1 MPRGL
6 SIDRWTGWLVVVT
19 ERLLQA
25 IAYYLVPTAI
35 AVITLAALIGHDSIY
50 SVQPRDDI
58 AFVAVEDPA
67 VRLDPAQARDAIAQ
81 GAPQLRLDTHRSESP
96 YWLWLEVP
104 STPTV
109 IEFPSRHAQS
119 LACWDGADLAPL
131 GSADRYRSD
140 GALQPIKAGYALDET
155 VAARHRHLL
164 CRATFSGPASIR
176 ILAWDPAALAQSD
189 HAFHHSA
196 GLLEGGLLL
205 LALFTLMTAIVN
217 RELRYLLF
225 AVWLVLNLRLGA
237 ISMGWDTQWLGRAIP
252 PEWMALSRQLTIAAY
267 YLTTYTLFSQ
277 FVQGDIARIGYAWL
291 LRAGRFSVAALIV
304 LAFVLPFA
312 LYLPVMWGLVAFG
325 IGIMVFFL
333 ARALVVTRSR
343 IALWYSL
350 ALAFVLF
357 ASFSEII
364 AAAFDFRFLIG
375 AINSVTAALTSS
387 LLIAIAFAEQMR
399 VERQARLQAEA
410 ELQRTYDTT
419 PVGLFTL
426 DARGRF
432 LRMNATMRSKL
443 ALSDGDNHRWQ
454 THFEP
459 GSWETL
465 REIAA
470 HADGTGEAELRG
482 RGRPGAVPP
491 WYLVKAIHA
500 GRFIE
505 GSLQDISERVA
516 ATDRLRFLA
525 DHDSLTGMLNR
536 RGIEQRLHA
545 ALLGTAEG
553 RPMALAYLD
562 LDRFKLINDLYGH
575 QTGDEVLKQV
585 CDRAQ
590 AVLSAGHA
598 LGRLGGDEFLV
609 VLGDTP
615 MVAAARVGQ
624 RIIETISAQ
633 PYRLGSQA
641 FQVRVSVGIVEVNER
656 ASITDIISA
665 AERACREAKHN
676 PQHLVVYDRHAPA
689 FHEHAEELRLI
700 KALGSSF
707 SPSGLYLDMQPIMS
721 LRDPAGSLDFEV
733 LLRMRD
739 AAGRP
744 VPVRRILAAA
754 EASGNM
760 AQVDAWVLTR
770 TLQWLERHREQL
782 PNTRFVCVN
791 VSGTSLNDERF
802 IDTIFDTLG
811 QYEALV
817 PYLCIEITESVALHD
832 LVYTRRF
839 IDRLKARGAR
849 VALDDFGAGYTS
861 FSYLRSLS
869 TDALKID
876 GSLIRS
882 MNQHPANIA
891 IVAAIVELAH
901 NLGMRSI
908 AEWVEDR
915 ATLDTLSELGV
926 DYAQGYIIGPPQPP
940 EAFLGTTSAASFITD
955 PEVRSMVDAW
965 STR

>member
-6 SIDRWTGWLVVVT
+6 SIDRWTGWLIAFS
-19 ERLLQA
+19 ERLLRGT
-25 IAYYLVPTAI
+25 AYYLVP
-35 AVITLAALIGHDSIY
+35 AVIVAITLVALLWHDSIY
-50 SVQPRDDI
+50 KVHARGSI
-58 AFVAVEDPA
+58 AFH
-67 VRLDPAQARDAIAQ
+67 AIAD
-81 GAPQLRLDTHRSESP
+81 AADQLTPETAREAARRQPARLHLDTQRSEHP

-104 STPTV
+104 PPPAV

-119 LACWDGADLAPL
+119 LRCWDGDELSLL
-131 GSADRYRSD
+131 GSADRHRSS
-140 GALQPIKAGYALDET
+140 GQLQPIKAGYALDSAVSE
-155 VAARHRHLL
+155 RHRHLL
-164 CRATFSGPASIR
+164 CRARYAGPASIR
-176 ILAWDPAALAQSD
+176 VLEWEPAQLLQSER
-189 HAFHHSA
+189 AFHHSA

-205 LALFTLMTAIVN
+205 LALFTLMTAIIN
-217 RELRYLLF
+217 RELRYVLF
-225 AVWLVLNLRLGA
+225 AVWLILNLRLGA
-237 ISMGWDTQWLGRAIP
+237 ISMGWDTQWLGRAIA
-252 PEWMALSRQLTIAAY
+252 PEWMAASRQLTIAAY
-267 YLTTYTLFSQ
+267 YLVTYTLFSQ

-291 LRAGRFSVAALIV
+291 LRAGRFSVMALIV
-304 LAFVLPFA
+304 LAFILPFA
-312 LYLPVMWGLVAFG
+312 IYLPVMWGLVAFG

-333 ARALVVTRSR
+333 VRSLIVTRSR
-343 IALWYSL
+343 IALWYSI

-364 AAAFDFRFLIG
+364 AAAFDFRILIG

-399 VERQARLQAEA
+399 VERQARLEAEA

-419 PVGLFTL
+419 PIGLFTL
-426 DARGRF
+426 DAQGCF

-443 ALSDGDNHRWQ
+443 ALHDTDSQRWQ
-454 THFEP
+454 AHFEP
-459 GSWETL
+459 GSWEIL
-465 REIAA
+465 CDIAA
-470 HADGTGEAELRG
+470 RPDGTGETELRG
-482 RGRPGAVPP
+482 RARPGAAPP
-491 WYLVKAIHA
+491 WYLVKAVRA
-500 GRFIE
+500 GDFIE
-505 GSLQDISERVA
+505 GSLQDISERVE

-536 RGIEQRLHA
+536 RGIEQRLHT
-545 ALLGTAEG
+545 ALLGAAEG

-585 CDRAQ
+585 CRRAQ
-590 AVLSAGHA
+590 DVLSPGHA
-598 LGRLGGDEFLV
+598 MGRQGGDEFLI
-609 VLGDTP
+609 VLSDTP

-624 RIIETISAQ
+624 RIIETISGQ

-641 FQVRVSVGIVEVNER
+641 FQVRVSVGVVEVNER

-700 KALGSSF
+700 KALGSHF

-721 LRDPAGSLDFEV
+721 LRNPTASLDFEV

-739 AAGRP
+739 ATGHP

-760 AQVDAWVLTR
+760 AQIDAWVLTR
-770 TLQWLERHREQL
+770 TLQWLERHRAQL

-802 IDTIFDTLG
+802 IETIFETLS

-849 VALDDFGAGYTS
+849 IALDDFGAGYTS

-908 AEWVEDR
+908 AEWVEDK
-915 ATLDTLSELGV
+915 ATLDSLAELGV
-926 DYAQGYIIGPPQPP
+926 DFAQGYIIAPPQPP
-940 EAFLGTTSAASFITD
+940 EAFPGTESAVSFITD
-955 PEVRSMVDAW
+955 PDVRRMVESW
-965 STR
+965 GS